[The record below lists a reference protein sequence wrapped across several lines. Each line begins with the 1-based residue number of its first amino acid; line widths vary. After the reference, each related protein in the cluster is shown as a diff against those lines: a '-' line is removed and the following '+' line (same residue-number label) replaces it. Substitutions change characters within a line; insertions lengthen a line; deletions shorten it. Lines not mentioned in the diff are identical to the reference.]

1 VTRVSENAPPDI
13 RHLLDNGEFIRRHIA
28 CTSDDDIASM
38 LHVIG
43 VENLDELMDAVVPE
57 RIRSRAPLDLPD
69 PQPEWDVID
78 RLCSLAAFN
87 RPRTSLI
94 GMGYTNTVTP
104 AVIRRNLLENPAW
117 YTSYT
122 PYQPEISQGRLESLL
137 NLQSLISDLTG
148 LPIANASLL
157 DEATAAAEAMTMAQR
172 SSRHASTTMFVHDD
186 THPQTIAVMA
196 TRAEPLGISL
206 RIGSPADFDPEDVFA
221 ALFSYPTSTGS
232 IADVRLPI
240 DRLHE
245 AGGLAIISTDP
256 LACVLLESPGSRGAD
271 IAVGSAQRF
280 GVPLGFGGPHASFM
294 SKTQAL
300 ARMRPGRLVGVS
312 KDAHDRPALGLA
324 LQTREQ
330 HIRRE
335 KATSN
340 ICTAHALLAN
350 VAAMYAV
357 WHGPEGLE
365 RIAERVHA
373 LASMVATHARAIGM
387 ELVHPEFFDTVCLN
401 TSVAGMEGRSR
412 EIESRFRAANFDIRV
427 VNEDVISMTFDETS
441 DLETVA
447 TVCRVLDPNETRSP
461 ALDSWAS
468 VMSFARRRTDRIL
481 TADVFH
487 RHRNEHDMLPYLRRL
502 SDRDLSLSTER

>member
-13 RHLLDNGEFIRRHIA
+13 RHLLDNREFIRRHIA

-43 VENLDELMDAVVPE
+43 VENPDELMDAVVPE

-271 IAVGSAQRF
+271 IQSARLSVSVYHSVSVVLTLRSCPRPRHLR
-280 GVPLGFGGPHASFM
+280 GCGPGDS
-294 SKTQAL
+294 SVS
-300 ARMRPGRLVGVS
+300 ARMPTTGQHWDWRCRLGSSTFVERRQPRTSAPHRHFWQMWQQCTRYGTDL
-312 KDAHDRPALGLA
+312 KDSNALP
-324 LQTREQ
+324 
-330 HIRRE
+330 
-335 KATSN
+335 S
-340 ICTAHALLAN
+340 
-350 VAAMYAV
+350 
-357 WHGPEGLE
+357 
-365 RIAERVHA
+365 
-373 LASMVATHARAIGM
+373 ASMPSHRWWQLTPVQS
-387 ELVHPEFFDTVCLN
+387 EWN
-401 TSVAGMEGRSR
+401 
-412 EIESRFRAANFDIRV
+412 
-427 VNEDVISMTFDETS
+427 
-441 DLETVA
+441 
-447 TVCRVLDPNETRSP
+447 
-461 ALDSWAS
+461 
-468 VMSFARRRTDRIL
+468 SFI
-481 TADVFH
+481 
-487 RHRNEHDMLPYLRRL
+487 P
-502 SDRDLSLSTER
+502 SSSTLCA